1 MIELLNN
8 VLANEAQ
15 GKISSV
21 KLFMATV
28 KIVGLLIK
36 TISKP
41 IAKSLKSS
49 ATNHPFFK
57 RICISVAQK
66 THSFEHSLKLRF
78 LDYNSEAIT
87 HPLSEARAIQKGAD
101 FISEFFLFIVAG
113 TVVAAE
119 TIRGRLSS
127 QAKSDELD
135 TQLSTLQS
143 EIKICKEKLQQVV
156 VDQETLQDSLKKLQD
171 TLNDY
176 QTKK

>member
-1 MIELLNN
+1 
-8 VLANEAQ
+8 
-15 GKISSV
+15 
-21 KLFMATV
+21 MATV

-78 LDYNSEAIT
+78 LDYNSKAIPP
-87 HPLSEARAIQKGAD
+87 PLPEARAIQAGAD

-119 TIRGRLSS
+119 AIRGRLSS
-127 QAKSDELD
+127 QAKENELNSKLSSLTIEITACQD
-135 TQLSTLQS
+135 T
-143 EIKICKEKLQQVV
+143 I
-156 VDQETLQDSLKKLQD
+156 QELLQDRSTFKDSIQKLQD
-171 TLNDY
+171 LL
-176 QTKK
+176 KKEPKNKM